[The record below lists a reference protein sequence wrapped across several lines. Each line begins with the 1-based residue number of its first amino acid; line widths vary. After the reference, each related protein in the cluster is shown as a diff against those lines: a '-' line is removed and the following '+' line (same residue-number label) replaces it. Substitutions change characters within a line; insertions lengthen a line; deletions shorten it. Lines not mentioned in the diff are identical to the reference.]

1 MKDKNNEETRARG
14 IKRLDRALRQV
25 RMSIDPLVPTQLV
38 QAFLTVAAN
47 EGMTLT
53 EIAEKLGTNLST
65 ASRQLLDLSDRNRKM
80 EPGYQLVSRQTDPTN
95 LRVNRY
101 TLTPKGKLLVDELVD
116 IMET

>member
-1 MKDKNNEETRARG
+1 MSDERREKG
-14 IKRLDRALRQV
+14 VKRLDQAMRQV
-25 RMSIDPLVPTQLV
+25 RTSIDPLVPTQMV

-47 EGMTLT
+47 EGCTLT

-80 EPGYQLVSRQTDPTN
+80 QEGYKLVERQADPTN

-101 TLTPKGKLLVDELVD
+101 TLTPKGKLLVNELVD
-116 IMET
+116 IMED